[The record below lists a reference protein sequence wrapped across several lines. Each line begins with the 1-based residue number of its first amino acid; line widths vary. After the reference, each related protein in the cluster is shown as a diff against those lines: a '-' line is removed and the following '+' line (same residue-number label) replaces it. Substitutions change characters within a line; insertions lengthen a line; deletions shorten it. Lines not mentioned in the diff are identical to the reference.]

1 MMERPQKI
9 TFGEMRESG
18 VRGVLITVLG
28 VLLIATLTI
37 QTATAA
43 ARNARKSA
51 RAPVPV
57 TQQLREHDGFSAS
70 AASRSCDRFWC
81 YQDGAPQ
88 KRTFTTATARSA

>member
-1 MMERPQKI
+1 MERPQK
-9 TFGEMRESG
+9 
-18 VRGVLITVLG
+18 ITVLG

-57 TQQLREHDGFSAS
+57 TQQIRERDGFFAPAAVQSRTCDRLWCYEDGTAVSAS
-70 AASRSCDRFWC
+70 R
-81 YQDGAPQ
+81 
-88 KRTFTTATARSA
+88 K